1 MTNRS
6 SPELD
11 AFEVR
16 LLTELRAV
24 VNAQATAT
32 GPAPSVRAEQRR
44 QRHWYVPVAGAA
56 AAAAVAAAAAAVA
69 IALVATLLRPPPA
82 YAVSGGNGEEIT
94 VTVTR
99 LEGAEALQ
107 AALRERGVPAD
118 ITYLPTDK
126 TCQPGRYAEI
136 ATPGLT
142 LEVGADLFKVAIPPG
157 AVAPGNTFVLSAA
170 VTPVDDGVRAIVEFG
185 VALGAVA
192 PCTVVDAA

>member
-1 MTNRS
+1 MTNRP

-11 AFEVR
+11 AFEAR

-32 GPAPSVRAEQRR
+32 RPAPPVRAKQRR
-44 QRHWYVPVAGAA
+44 QRLWYVPVAGAA
-56 AAAAVAAAAAAVA
+56 AAAAVA
-69 IALVATLLRPPPA
+69 IALGATVVRPTPA
-82 YAVSGGNGEEIT
+82 YAVSGGNGEEVT

-126 TCQPGRYAEI
+126 ACQPGRFAEVD
-136 ATPGLT
+136 TPGLSLT
-142 LEVGADLFKVAIPPG
+142 VGGDLFKVTIPPG
-157 AVAPGNTFVLSAA
+157 AVGQGDTFVLSAA
-170 VTPVDDGVRAIVEFG
+170 VTPIDKGVRAIVHFG
-185 VALGAVA
+185 VAQGAVA
-192 PCTVVDAA
+192 PCTVVDAS